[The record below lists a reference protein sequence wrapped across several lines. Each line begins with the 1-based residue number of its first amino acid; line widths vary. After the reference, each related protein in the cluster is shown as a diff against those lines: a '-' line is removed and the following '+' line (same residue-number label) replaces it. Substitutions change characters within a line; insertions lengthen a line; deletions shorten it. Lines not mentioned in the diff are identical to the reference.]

1 MHRSIAAV
9 VGGLWMAVALVGYA
23 QQGPHDAVP
32 AVAPALEATPV
43 VHHVRLSVA
52 GLPRRGEFL

>member
-1 MHRSIAAV
+1 MAYV
-9 VGGLWMAVALVGYA
+9 VGSLCMAVAIVVYA
-23 QQGPHDAVP
+23 QQGQREAAPP
-32 AVAPALEATPV
+32 AASALEATPV